1 MQISVEVNEH
11 FAIKRY
17 ATTQTKALLYI
28 YWLLMI
34 NTLFVEQISPKSTS
48 LPKIFSVV
56 LLCRGD
62 FRSRAGQRKR
72 SSFTDM
78 QIWDEPWGFQ
88 TPPYDDTQGITD
100 MKTGK
105 NRGKE
110 LKNVWMNFSQTCRQK
125 PKSQCTTMIYFQCNS
140 IFHRHSIHYLT
151 GENRS
156 LSGLKNVWPVTVV
169 LALDDWSIISTI
181 DCLWWTIIY

>member
-1 MQISVEVNEH
+1 MIKRFKLIENERCLSLIPVKSFMQISVDVNEP
-11 FAIKRY
+11 FPIKCY

-28 YWLLMI
+28 HWLLMI
-34 NTLFVEQISPKSTS
+34 NTLFVERIFPKSTS

-110 LKNVWMNFSQTCRQK
+110 LKNVSMNFSPTCYQK
-125 PKSQCTTMIYFQCNS
+125 AERECTTTIYCQRNS
-140 IFHRHSIHYLT
+140 IFH
-151 GENRS
+151 
-156 LSGLKNVWPVTVV
+156 
-169 LALDDWSIISTI
+169 
-181 DCLWWTIIY
+181 

>member
-1 MQISVEVNEH
+1 ME
-11 FAIKRY
+11 R
-17 ATTQTKALLYI
+17 
-28 YWLLMI
+28 
-34 NTLFVEQISPKSTS
+34 ISPKSTS

-88 TPPYDDTQGITD
+88 TPAYNDTQGITD

-110 LKNVWMNFSQTCRQK
+110 LKNV
-125 PKSQCTTMIYFQCNS
+125 
-140 IFHRHSIHYLT
+140 
-151 GENRS
+151 
-156 LSGLKNVWPVTVV
+156 
-169 LALDDWSIISTI
+169 
-181 DCLWWTIIY
+181 